1 MDPEQETPRRL
12 VPDSGPTATLDEV
25 DILRELFTRPSA
37 PPDYA
42 AESRAVAILAEE
54 IAANPANM
62 LRRLVEVAVELCHA
76 DTAAVSL
83 LEGEVF
89 RWEAV
94 AGTFAAERPRV
105 VPRNASPSGVVI
117 DRDAVQLMRLPD
129 RCFPALLA
137 EPRFVEALLVPF
149 HDHGTPIGAVWI
161 VSHHVDREFDRED
174 ARLLRALTQYTAAAW
189 QLWRQSETATTHTR
203 LKSEFLATLG
213 HELRSPLAAIYGV
226 NVMPRVAS
234 DQTAHRAV
242 AVIRRQTQHLFRL
255 VEDLIDIGRIES
267 GKISLYIQPIDLR
280 AVVAETIEVQAV
292 QLGKRR
298 QHLAVDLGTSSVVVR
313 ADFTRIAQV
322 VSNLMDNA
330 SKYTPEGGH
339 IRVTLRT
346 GEGHAEV
353 GVEDDG
359 QGIPPEQ
366 LETIFEPFVQL
377 QGGKGLGLG
386 LTLVRRLAELHD
398 GAIHVVSEGRNKGS
412 RFTLRLPVDAKT
424 SLMPQTAI
432 GSS

>member
-1 MDPEQETPRRL
+1 
-12 VPDSGPTATLDEV
+12 
-25 DILRELFTRPSA
+25 
-37 PPDYA
+37 
-42 AESRAVAILAEE
+42 
-54 IAANPANM
+54 
-62 LRRLVEVAVELCHA
+62 
-76 DTAAVSL
+76 
-83 LEGEVF
+83 
-89 RWEAV
+89 
-94 AGTFAAERPRV
+94 
-105 VPRNASPSGVVI
+105 
-117 DRDAVQLMRLPD
+117 
-129 RCFPALLA
+129 
-137 EPRFVEALLVPF
+137 
-149 HDHGTPIGAVWI
+149 
-161 VSHHVDREFDRED
+161 
-174 ARLLRALTQYTAAAW
+174 
-189 QLWRQSETATTHTR
+189 
-203 LKSEFLATLG
+203 
-213 HELRSPLAAIYGV
+213 
-226 NVMPRVAS
+226 
-234 DQTAHRAV
+234 
-242 AVIRRQTQHLFRL
+242 L